1 MASWIVSSM
10 NLKKLGLYQFY
21 RCEIMPPLGNLP
33 SLELLQ
39 IWLMKSVKRVGDE
52 LFGIESRKRNIHI
65 LATSSSGEISLRYYV
80 NYTTNK

>member
-52 LFGIESRKRNIHI
+52 LFGIESRKRNYHIHI
-65 LATSSSGEISLRYYV
+65 LATSSSGEILKYL
-80 NYTTNK
+80 